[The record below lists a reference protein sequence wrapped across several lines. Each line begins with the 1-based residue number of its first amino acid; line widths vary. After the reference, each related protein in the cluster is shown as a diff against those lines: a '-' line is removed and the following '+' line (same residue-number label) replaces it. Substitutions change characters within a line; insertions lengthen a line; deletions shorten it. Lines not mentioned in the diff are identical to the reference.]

1 MITVILADDHRM
13 VRDGLLHILK
23 ASGDID
29 ILAAA
34 ANGKEAL
41 ELAIQACPDVVV
53 IDVSMPEMDGIEA
66 SRYIRDYCPKTG
78 IVMLS
83 MYDNPDYIRRALRA
97 GARGY
102 VLKDAVGDGELVAA
116 VHTLASGGKYFSS
129 GIAETLQDL

>member
-13 VRDGLLHILK
+13 VREGLLHILK

-29 ILAAA
+29 ILATA

-41 ELAIQACPDVVV
+41 ECAIQACPDVAV

-66 SRYIRDYCPKTG
+66 SAYIRDYCPKTS

-83 MYDNPDYIRRALRA
+83 MYNNPDYIRRALRA

-102 VLKDAVGDGELVAA
+102 VLKDAVGRGELVTA
-116 VHTLASGGKYFSS
+116 VRTLAAGRKYFSADVTE
-129 GIAETLQDL
+129 IIQDL